1 MLNPKSLRRIIY
13 IPFDHLNLSHG
24 AMRYANKDEDLIVL
38 VESQRM
44 VDPSVFSPQRLF
56 FLLSSARHFRLELEK
71 AGFNTRYIKAPTTV
85 EGIKEI
91 QRNLKGCRFLPRF
104 SPLSDYKPPS
114 NQSELNSARTIS
126 SSPKEH
132 YFGSGPRVRRVS

>member
-1 MLNPKSLRRIIY
+1 MEKRKGEKELAKIARV
-13 IPFDHLNLSHG
+13 
-24 AMRYANKDEDLIVL
+24 ANKGEDLIVL

-71 AGFNTRYIKAPTTV
+71 AGFDTRYIKAPTTV

-91 QRNLKGCRFLPRF
+91 QREFEGLQVEVSGISIRRIASHF
-104 SPLSDYKPPS
+104 
-114 NQSELNSARTIS
+114 QRTTRGH
-126 SSPKEH
+126 PT
-132 YFGSGPRVRRVS
+132 